1 MKKTLAAVAV
11 LGAFAGSA
19 LAADVTIYGR
29 VDTGLQVNDYETT
42 VDGKVTAEGTDWAM
56 KSGLSTTSRIGIKGS
71 EQISDA
77 LTVGFILE
85 SKLLADS
92 GKAFDGGFDRES
104 VLWAKTDFGTV
115 YAGKVGSMWSDGGA
129 TNFWAGNYVAFGTG
143 AGGDMAAGAGFMVSQ
158 GRVANRLSYVSP
170 EFAGFKAYAEY
181 SFGADGEEN
190 TSGTDRPAAL
200 GLNYANGAFG
210 AGMVVTYKNEN
221 SIKAGTAAG
230 FGFKDDVADKME
242 ADPDYKPTI
251 NDIEWKDKVGE
262 SVVEQEDEYTI
273 NVGTSYDF
281 GVAKVMLAGQYYK
294 NADAVGLLSE
304 VGVEEREELEG
315 YSVTFGADIPAWGGN
330 WTVGL
335 AYGDGEDKAAGANFE
350 YEGYNAAAMYYYP
363 LSKRTKVYAG
373 VGYTK
378 MEGTEDSVKT
388 EYESTKAV
396 MGMAH
401 YF

>member
-181 SFGADGEEN
+181 SFGTTDDGEN
-190 TSGTDRPAAL
+190 TSGSDRPAAL

-210 AGMVVTYKNEN
+210 AGMVVTYKNEK
-221 SIKAGTAAG
+221 SWIGATE
-230 FGFKDDVADKME
+230 DSV
-242 ADPDYKPTI
+242 I
-251 NDIEWKDKVGE
+251 VGE
-262 SVVEQEDEYTI
+262 NGPEVKSGVAAHAAEQEDEYTI

>member
-42 VDGKVTAEGTDWAM
+42 LNGKVVDEGTDWAM

-71 EQISDA
+71 EQISED
-77 LTVGFILE
+77 LTVGFVLE
-85 SKLLADS
+85 KKMLTDTGAED
-92 GKAFDGGFDRES
+92 AAGFDRES
-104 VLWAKTDFGTV
+104 LLFAKTNYGTF

-143 AGGDMAAGAGFMVSQ
+143 AGGDMAVGSGFMVSQ
-158 GRVANRLSYVSP
+158 GRVVNRLSYVSP

-181 SFGADGEEN
+181 SFGADGDEN
-190 TSGTDRPAAL
+190 TSGADRPAAL

-210 AGMVVTYKNEN
+210 AGMVVTYKNEA
-221 SIKAGTAAG
+221 SW
-230 FGFKDDVADKME
+230 VADAVE
-242 ADPDYKPTI
+242 
-251 NDIEWKDKVGE
+251 
-262 SVVEQEDEYTI
+262 EQEDEYTI
-273 NVGTSYDF
+273 NLGTSYDF

-294 NADAVGLLSE
+294 NADNVGLFSGEDDWDLLE
-304 VGVEEREELEG
+304 KNGFDELEG
-315 YSVTFGADIPAWGGN
+315 YSVTLGANVPAWGGS
-330 WTVGL
+330 WTFGL
-335 AYGDGEDKAAGANFE
+335 AYGDGEDKSGSNVEFK
-350 YEGYNAAAMYYYP
+350 GYNAAAMYYYP

-373 VGYTK
+373 AGYLK
-378 MEGTEDSVKT
+378 MEAEDGIDKLET
-388 EYESTKAV
+388 ESTKAV
-396 MGMAH
+396 IGMAH